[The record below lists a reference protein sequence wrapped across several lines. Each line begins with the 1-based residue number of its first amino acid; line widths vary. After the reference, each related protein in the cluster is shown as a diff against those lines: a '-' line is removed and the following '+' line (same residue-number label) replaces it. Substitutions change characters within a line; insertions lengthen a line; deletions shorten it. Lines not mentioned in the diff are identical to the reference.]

1 MQNRNRTF
9 RRRVGI
15 VGWFALFLAALIA
28 AGLALLW
35 CCLAD
40 YQRSLPQNLAAQ
52 ILTAYQSGDAKTIA
66 QYSVNLPEPLENPAL
81 FARYYTENT
90 KLDDLY
96 FYPGA
101 AENADELTYEFAAG
115 NDSIATLTLR
125 KTREESRFGFPVHE
139 IKSLMGHPLT
149 DYTITA
155 PADTAL
161 FVNGGLLSDRYRTDA
176 QTVVENFVPLTNA
189 AYRTKAYEITDFS
202 YIDELG
208 GVSADGCEAAVTW
221 SEDGRAA
228 TVEKRISA
236 EEREKITV
244 FANTFSEAYSVFATK
259 QNGARAP
266 VLKLLYKETPFH
278 KALLL
283 YKNDW
288 GEAYV
293 SDRYENRV
301 IDRMTRYSPTE
312 FSCDIRFD
320 YVITFRDGFEKTY
333 PYAMTYYL
341 TNRTGE
347 LLLVD
352 MQN

>member
-1 MQNRNRTF
+1 
-9 RRRVGI
+9 
-15 VGWFALFLAALIA
+15 
-28 AGLALLW
+28 
-35 CCLAD
+35 
-40 YQRSLPQNLAAQ
+40 
-52 ILTAYQSGDAKTIA
+52 
-66 QYSVNLPEPLENPAL
+66 
-81 FARYYTENT
+81 
-90 KLDDLY
+90 
-96 FYPGA
+96 
-101 AENADELTYEFAAG
+101 
-115 NDSIATLTLR
+115 
-125 KTREESRFGFPVHE
+125 
-139 IKSLMGHPLT
+139 MGHPLT

-155 PADTAL
+155 PADTVL
-161 FVNGGLLSDRYRTDA
+161 FVNGGLLSERYRTDA

-208 GVSADGCEAAVTW
+208 GVSADGCEAVVTW
-221 SEDGRAA
+221 NEDGRAA

-236 EEREKITV
+236 EEREKITA

-266 VLKLLYKETPFH
+266 VVKLLYKGTPFH

-288 GEAYV
+288 GGAYV

-301 IDRMTRYSPTE
+301 IDRMIRYSPTE

-347 LLLVD
+347 LLLAD
-352 MQN
+352 MQNL